1 MDVYYFRTF
10 KKEKGFTLVELL
22 IIVVV
27 VAVLM
32 GLSIQTFT
40 LLKDRARETATETE
54 MGNITKALQI
64 YVTVLSI
71 YPAEGDFPEALEVA
85 GIMKNVPESDIWENL
100 YQYSSIA
107 GITYTLES
115 FGIDQVDGGGDDIV
129 YINGIMIEDG
139 AYPNK

>member
-1 MDVYYFRTF
+1 MDVYYFRKF

-54 MGNITKALQI
+54 MGSITKALQI

-71 YPAEGDFPEALEVA
+71 YPSEGDFPEALEVA
-85 GIMKNVPESDIWENL
+85 GIMDNVPESDSWENL

>member
-32 GLSIQTFT
+32 GLSIQTFS

-85 GIMKNVPESDIWENL
+85 GIMENVPESDIWENL

>member
-85 GIMKNVPESDIWENL
+85 GIMENVPESDIWENL

>member
-32 GLSIQTFT
+32 GLSIQTFA

-85 GIMKNVPESDIWENL
+85 GIMENVPESDIWENL

>member
-1 MDVYYFRTF
+1 MDVYYFRKF